1 MSSARLVALDVL
13 VRIDEGAYAHVVLPT
28 MLRDTQLD
36 DRDRAFA
43 TDLVYGTVRAQR
55 RLDDLVERASSRPV
69 KRLDLPVR
77 AALRMGAYQLVQG
90 VPPHAAVGETVKALV
105 ARSPRARGFANGVLR
120 GLTRLGPP
128 WPEPESEAVA
138 LSYPDWLVERLSD
151 ELGSEIAHA
160 ALAAMNE
167 PAAVTLRVNPRR
179 GNPSGVG
186 TEITRMGARAERGT
200 LIEEALIVRGIG
212 DPARL
217 PAVRDGRATPQDQG
231 SQAIVAVLDPQDGER
246 VADLAAAPGGK
257 ATAIAERV
265 GDGGLVVA
273 VDVDAGRVRLIAEA
287 ASRLRLERIAA
298 VVADARALP
307 LVPGTFDRVLL
318 DAPCSG
324 IGVLRRRPDARWRL
338 QPESIAELASLQ
350 RELLA
355 AAAGLVRPG
364 GVLLYSVC
372 TLTREETVDIDA
384 WAAEHLTTFT
394 ALAPPAAPWIPHG
407 RGALLLPQAAGTDG
421 MFVLALAKSANA
433 RQ

>member
-1 MSSARLVALDVL
+1 VSSARLVALDAL
-13 VRIDEGAYAHVVLPT
+13 IRIDEGAYAHVVLPT

-43 TDLVYGTVRAQR
+43 TDLVYGTVRGQR

-69 KRLDLPVR
+69 KRLDPPVR

-90 VPPHAAVGETVKALV
+90 VPAHAAVGETVKALV

-128 WPEPESEAVA
+128 WPEPVSEAVA
-138 LSYPDWLVERLSD
+138 LSYPDWLVERLTT
-151 ELGSEIAHA
+151 EIGAGDAHA

-186 TEITRMGARAERGT
+186 TEITRTGARAERGT
-200 LIEEALIVRGIG
+200 LIDAALIVRGIG

-231 SQAIVAVLDPQDGER
+231 SQAVVAVLDPQPGER

-257 ATAIAERV
+257 ATAIGERV
-265 GDGGLVVA
+265 GDDGLVVA
-273 VDVDAGRVRLIAEA
+273 VDVDAGRVRLITEA
-287 ASRLRLERIAA
+287 AERLRLPNVAP
-298 VVADARALP
+298 VVADGRALP
-307 LVPGTFDRVLL
+307 LVAGTFDRVLL

-338 QPESIAELASLQ
+338 QPDAIPELAVLQ

-355 AAAGLVRPG
+355 AAAALVRPG
-364 GVLLYSVC
+364 GTLVYSVC
-372 TLTREETVDIDA
+372 TLTREETVDIDT
-384 WAAEHLTTFT
+384 WAAEHLPDFT
-394 ALAPPAAPWIPHG
+394 ALAPPSTPWIPHG

-421 MFVLALAKSANA
+421 MFVLTLTRA
-433 RQ
+433 R